1 MLLLYYYI
9 VVCIGLSHIG
19 GGGVKRDSGMNSSVV
34 F

>member
-19 GGGVKRDSGMNSSVV
+19 GVKRDSGMNSSVV